1 MADRDRI
8 EAQHRAAT
16 TGDRPREGDD
26 PDTPTRAE
34 AEADE
39 RRTDPMFTTGT
50 THGLTD
56 ERLGYWKPSEAPVTR
71 WFSFGYDH
79 RHEVGGI
86 VFDAQTIAR
95 VTALDPRAVML
106 RVFGREW
113 CWEYQ
118 TDPTSRPSL
127 SHMAIIDVPVPK
139 GM

>member
-1 MADRDRI
+1 MPTPRDRI
-8 EAQHRAAT
+8 EREHDEAIR
-16 TGDRPREGDD
+16 GDRIDD
-26 PDTPTRAE
+26 DKPTRAE

-39 RRTDPMFTTGT
+39 RR
-50 THGLTD
+50 
-56 ERLGYWKPSEAPVTR
+56 GYWKPAEAPVTR